1 MRQQKIT
8 RNNNTKKPQIIDNR
22 SKEIPIQNINPEYAN
37 APVRTVNF
45 VEVGSMN
52 NQQIK
57 ILLQQLN
64 KSHDSAKGG
73 IHYIVPIREGKIGT
87 DILFEEE
94 WLKVVHQTCEIVDNK
109 IVLKNGAMKVNVVRQ
124 IV

>member
-1 MRQQKIT
+1 MKQQKIT
-8 RNNNTKKPQIIDNR
+8 RNNYIKKPQIIDNR
-22 SKEIPIQNINPEYAN
+22 NKEIPIQNINPEYAN

-52 NQQIK
+52 SQQIK

-73 IHYIVPIREGKIGT
+73 IHYIIPIREGKIGT

-94 WLKVVHQTCEIVDNK
+94 WLKVVHQTCEIVDNQ
-109 IVLKNGAMKVNVVRQ
+109 IVLKNGATKVNVIRQ